1 MSELQKEI
9 FNIIITLDND
19 SLLSMKPLLEKL
31 LDIELLKIDPNANL
45 KEMDVY
51 DKIDVIKATQI
62 LNNNQKSIS
71 YEDALKALGL
81 EDDNIWNTQLNL
93 NPKL

>member
-81 EDDNIWNTQLNL
+81 EDDNI
-93 NPKL
+93 